1 MSREGGDGGTQYRNT
16 RIQREREREREFSA
30 RSRDHLSQIIEKTEC
45 VDTNAVR
52 LVD

>member
-1 MSREGGDGGTQYRNT
+1 MGAPSTETHAYRG
-16 RIQREREREREFSA
+16 REREREFSA